1 MIREVLAF
9 VIAAAV
15 TALLTPLCIKIAPKI
30 GAMDIPKDSRRMH
43 NKPIPRFGGIAIFA
57 GVLVGFAMI
66 YPFAMQYRGILIGSV
81 MILVLG
87 IIDDLTDMPPKV
99 KFLGQIAAAV
109 VLWFFSLQIRGMAN
123 FLPFGPRYISFHTA
137 VSVVVTVFWVVAITN
152 AVNFIDGLDGL
163 AAGISCIACIAVAYS
178 ANYTNRYSTCLLI
191 LSVAGA
197 AFGFLLFNFH
207 PAKIFMGDAGS
218 MLFGFLL
225 ASVSLVGDMPN
236 KSITLFSTLIPML
249 ILGLPIF
256 DEVFAIVRRAVSH
269 KPIMQADKGHIH
281 HRMMAQGYGQRRTV
295 FALYIISA
303 ILGIAGILW
312 TRRLKLEALILT
324 AIVGCLIYVFIG
336 KGIESGQVPYVGKAV
351 RIEGDPET
359 AEEAALEEAVAAAEA
374 ENARTAEPAEEAP
387 AKEDTP

>member
-1 MIREVLAF
+1 MIKEILAF

-15 TALLTPLCIKIAPKI
+15 TAVLTPLCIKIAPKI
-30 GAMDIPKDSRRMH
+30 GAMDVPRDSRRMH
-43 NKPIPRFGGIAIFA
+43 TRPIPRFGGVAILA
-57 GVLVGFAMI
+57 GVMVGFIMI
-66 YPFAMQYRGILIGSV
+66 WPFGEQYRGIFIGAV
-81 MILVLG
+81 MVFILG
-87 IIDDLTDMPPKV
+87 IIDDLTDLPPKV

-123 FLPFGPRYISFHTA
+123 FLPFGPMYISFPA
-137 VSVVVTVFWVVAITN
+137 WLSIIVTVFWVVAITN
-152 AVNFIDGLDGL
+152 AVNLIDGLDGL
-163 AAGISCIACIAVAYS
+163 AAGIACIACLSVAYS
-178 ANYTNRYSTCLLI
+178 ANYTHRYSTCILI

-236 KSITLFSTLIPML
+236 KSVTLFSTLLPIM

-256 DEVFAIVRRAVSH
+256 DEIFAIVRRAVSH
-269 KPIMQADKGHIH
+269 KPIMQADRGHIH

-303 ILGIAGILW
+303 LFGIAGILW
-312 TRRLKLEALILT
+312 TRRLKFEAIVLLF
-324 AIVGCLIYVFIG
+324 IVGCLIYVFIG
-336 KGIESGQVPYVGKAV
+336 KGIESGQVPYVGRAV
-351 RIEGDPET
+351 KIDEGANEGGDPE
-359 AEEAALEEAVAAAEA
+359 EAAIEEAVAAAEEA
-374 ENARTAEPAEEAP
+374 AASRKEE
-387 AKEDTP
+387 DQ

>member
-1 MIREVLAF
+1 MIKEILAF

-30 GAMDIPKDSRRMH
+30 GAMDVPRDSRRMH
-43 NKPIPRFGGIAIFA
+43 TKPIPRFGGAAIFA
-57 GVLVGFAMI
+57 GVMVGFIMI
-66 YPFAMQYRGILIGSV
+66 MPFGEQYRGILIGAV
-81 MILVLG
+81 MIFALG
-87 IIDDLTDMPPKV
+87 IVDDLTDLPPKV
-99 KFLGQIAAAV
+99 KFLGQIAAAA

-123 FLPFGPRYISFHTA
+123 FLPFGPMYISFPTWL
-137 VSVVVTVFWVVAITN
+137 SILVTVFWVVAITN
-152 AVNFIDGLDGL
+152 AVNLIDGLDGL
-163 AAGISCIACIAVAYS
+163 AAGIACIACIAVAYS
-178 ANYTNRYSTCLLI
+178 ANYTNRYSTCILI

-236 KSITLFSTLIPML
+236 KSVTLFSTLLPIM

-256 DEVFAIVRRAVSH
+256 DEIFAVVRRAVSH
-269 KPIMQADKGHIH
+269 KPIMQADRGHIH

-303 ILGIAGILW
+303 LFGIAGILW
-312 TRRLKLEALILT
+312 TRRLKFEAIVLLF
-324 AIVGCLIYVFIG
+324 IVGCLIYVFIG
-336 KGIESGQVPYVGKAV
+336 RGIESGQVPYVGRAV
-351 RIEGDPET
+351 KIDEGEGETEDP
-359 AEEAALEEAVAAAEA
+359 EEAAIEEAVAAAEKA
-374 ENARTAEPAEEAP
+374 AASRKEE
-387 AKEDTP
+387 DQ